1 MARELMPKSGIMMPY
16 VVVTRDA
23 AVVGVSTVDGV
34 AGAINLENKYLKISD
49 ASATYMTKAEG
60 ATKDY
65 VGAVVQPLMTGAL
78 FKQDPFVNNNI
89 PFRSGGGNGVDSV
102 DLIKVDTNNAIAI
115 GNLAADVQGVNIYSN
130 GRLRVIDKNQAGVE
144 TSYPL
149 YSQRYRPEIG
159 ELPFAA
165 IGEYVKDAKG
175 RTIGVNRTGINADIK
190 RMTQKVTMDLSPT
203 IPDASQPYD
212 AVNLRQ
218 LQAAGGGSGASLNG
232 VMNNFIGAVEWF
244 NGSRAKLPSGYI
256 AADGQ
261 LVLRSQYPDLT
272 AAVLAGILSSVSDSS
287 WITNPSAG
295 SDTQKTG
302 SRGMYSSG
310 NGSTTLRIPDLNG
323 VRTQGDMLDGVAFSG
338 LSTPKG
344 VFLRGDGGGSTI
356 GIYGSG
362 AINMSSAPNITGH
375 IRSGSSGSY
384 SAVFLDETSG
394 AFTPS
399 GADGVQIQGV
409 AGTLPGRFN
418 TVDLNASK
426 SNDVYGRDN
435 NSTEIRPNSATGIWI
450 IRASGAFTA
459 SNTKFDVIDS
469 SASEPAS
476 GTNPTLRGGL
486 LESVHKIAGVDRVI
500 GSIQSEYVWGNP
512 NVSLKFNTGLYSAA
526 GDYVRGNTM
535 TYSAGDLSVPGG
547 TVSSKRH
554 YVLNPIGVSF
564 DGYWGSSNIPFQA
577 ETSAVQGEGY
587 LYPLLSQKVYWP
599 GHYGATWNF
608 GTWCKADGPY
618 FGLTWTAENGQNKS
632 WFFEPNSGNA
642 TAPGSWVN
650 GSDERHKSNIE
661 IVGNALEAVCSWRG
675 VTYDKK
681 DGGREVGLISQ
692 DVEKDCPEAIIE
704 QERTFNDGEVVEDFK
719 YLNTAGVSA
728 AYHTEAIKELST
740 MVKILQE
747 EVKTLKEA
755 LASK

>member
-130 GRLRVIDKNQAGVE
+130 GRLLVIDKNQAGVE

-218 LQAAGGGSGASLNG
+218 LQAAGGGGGANMSG

-244 NGSRAKLPSGYI
+244 NGSRAKLPAGYI

-261 LVLRSQYPDLT
+261 EESQTDAKTADLF
-272 AAVLAGILSSVSDSS
+272 AAVNSDLY
-287 WITNPSAG
+287 ITVLEAAWQSDVNWRG
-295 SDTQKTG
+295 SYVKQ
-302 SRGMYSSG
+302 SSSG
-310 NGSTTLRIPDLNG
+310 KFRVPDLNG
-323 VRTQGDMLDGVAFSG
+323 MQSG
-338 LSTPKG
+338 SVPAS
-344 VFLRGDGGGSTI
+344 FLRS
-356 GIYGSG
+356 
-362 AINMSSAPNITGH
+362 
-375 IRSGSSGSY
+375 
-384 SAVFLDETSG
+384 
-394 AFTPS
+394 
-399 GADGVQIQGV
+399 
-409 AGTLPGRFN
+409 AGTLFN
-418 TVDLNASK
+418 VGTMQQNAAPEISGNFGQVGDILNVNYAVPFNSASGSFAGTGDRGFSLGSNAGEQVPNPNNQGTVAVNFYASR
-426 SNDVYGRDN
+426 SHPAYGRNGSD
-435 NSTEIRPNSATGIWI
+435 EVRPNAAVGIWI
-450 IRASGAFTA
+450 IRANGAFTA

-547 TVSSKRH
+547 TISSKRH

-564 DGYWGSSNIPFQA
+564 DGYWGSPNIPFQA